1 MKVKSMEFTFDFKR
15 RKINATCLKFKPVKK
30 VMYRVFIAGAKEEDE
45 VFVFYENS
53 EKKTL
58 EWFTLPN
65 DRKEE
70 KAKAIAATLE

>member
-1 MKVKSMEFTFDFKR
+1 
-15 RKINATCLKFKPVKK
+15 
-30 VMYRVFIAGAKEEDE
+30 MYRVFIAGAKEEDE

-70 KAKAIAATLE
+70 KAKAIAATLESIIFMPN